1 MVGSS
6 RGGEASICMCINVYK
21 YLPTYLNEPSIKV
34 ALDNYPDII
43 RGIKEQMKTI
53 IKYSVILL

>member
-1 MVGSS
+1 MAGSS

-21 YLPTYLNEPSIKV
+21 YLNEPSIKV

-43 RGIKEQMKTI
+43 EGIKEQIYTI
-53 IKYSVILL
+53 IKI